1 MNYAKNIFIVLIV
14 CSVAAYFAVLH
25 KERRQLL
32 TEITDLNRKLTSE
45 KTEREKENQEAKL
58 SMDVQLSKNDS
69 LLQQVASLE
78 KNLIANKK
86 ARIKEQ
92 EVAKVILDAE
102 INADAEI
109 DCIPNWVVGPTA
121 VSVTSPVSKPIS
133 NVPNVVFTYGS
144 PNANEPD
151 CCAVLPRL
159 NLSPILVYSF
169 F

>member
-78 KNLIANKK
+78 KNLAANKK

-102 INADAEI
+102 INRNKELTIVTDKLKEDLEILNQRNQEIATKLERNIKENQVAEKREVQL
-109 DCIPNWVVGPTA
+109 DKSWLYKLFN
-121 VSVTSPVSKPIS
+121 
-133 NVPNVVFTYGS
+133 
-144 PNANEPD
+144 
-151 CCAVLPRL
+151 
-159 NLSPILVYSF
+159 
-169 F
+169 

>member
-102 INADAEI
+102 INRNKELTIVADKLKEDLEILNQRNQEMATKLERNIKENQVAEKREVQL
-109 DCIPNWVVGPTA
+109 DKSWLYKLFN
-121 VSVTSPVSKPIS
+121 
-133 NVPNVVFTYGS
+133 
-144 PNANEPD
+144 
-151 CCAVLPRL
+151 
-159 NLSPILVYSF
+159 
-169 F
+169 

>member
-102 INADAEI
+102 INKNKELTSVADKLKEDLEILNQRNQEIATKLERNIKENQVAEKREVQL
-109 DCIPNWVVGPTA
+109 DKSWLYKLFN
-121 VSVTSPVSKPIS
+121 
-133 NVPNVVFTYGS
+133 
-144 PNANEPD
+144 
-151 CCAVLPRL
+151 
-159 NLSPILVYSF
+159 
-169 F
+169 

>member
-78 KNLIANKK
+78 KNLAANKK

-102 INADAEI
+102 INRNKELTIVADKLKEDLEILNQRNQEIATKLERNIKENQVAEKREVQL
-109 DCIPNWVVGPTA
+109 DKSWLYKLFN
-121 VSVTSPVSKPIS
+121 
-133 NVPNVVFTYGS
+133 
-144 PNANEPD
+144 
-151 CCAVLPRL
+151 
-159 NLSPILVYSF
+159 
-169 F
+169 

>member
-32 TEITDLNRKLTSE
+32 TEIADLNRKLTSE

-102 INADAEI
+102 INKNKELTIVADKLKEDLEILNQRNQEIATKLERNIKENQVAEKREVQL
-109 DCIPNWVVGPTA
+109 DKSWLYKLFN
-121 VSVTSPVSKPIS
+121 
-133 NVPNVVFTYGS
+133 
-144 PNANEPD
+144 
-151 CCAVLPRL
+151 
-159 NLSPILVYSF
+159 
-169 F
+169 

>member
-32 TEITDLNRKLTSE
+32 TEIADLNRKLTSE

-92 EVAKVILDAE
+92 EVVKVILDAE
-102 INADAEI
+102 INKNKELTTVADKLKEDLEILNQRNQEIANKLERNIKEIQVAEKREVQLEKSWLYKLF
-109 DCIPNWVVGPTA
+109 N
-121 VSVTSPVSKPIS
+121 
-133 NVPNVVFTYGS
+133 
-144 PNANEPD
+144 
-151 CCAVLPRL
+151 
-159 NLSPILVYSF
+159 
-169 F
+169 

>member
-32 TEITDLNRKLTSE
+32 TEITDLNRKLTLE

-102 INADAEI
+102 INKNKELTTVAEKLKEDLEI
-109 DCIPNWVVGPTA
+109 
-121 VSVTSPVSKPIS
+121 
-133 NVPNVVFTYGS
+133 
-144 PNANEPD
+144 
-151 CCAVLPRL
+151 L
-159 NLSPILVYSF
+159 NQRNQEIATKLERNIKENQVAEKREVQLDKSWLYKLF
-169 F
+169 N

>member
-32 TEITDLNRKLTSE
+32 TEIADLNRKLTSE

-102 INADAEI
+102 INKNKELTTVADKLKEDLEILNQRNQEIATKLERNIKENQVAEKREVQL
-109 DCIPNWVVGPTA
+109 DKSWL
-121 VSVTSPVSKPIS
+121 
-133 NVPNVVFTYGS
+133 Y
-144 PNANEPD
+144 
-151 CCAVLPRL
+151 
-159 NLSPILVYSF
+159 NLF
-169 F
+169 K

>member
-1 MNYAKNIFIVLIV
+1 MKEYLMNYAKNIFIVLIV

-32 TEITDLNRKLTSE
+32 TEIADLNRKLTSE

-92 EVAKVILDAE
+92 EVVKVILDAE
-102 INADAEI
+102 INKNKELTTVADKLKEDLEILNQRNQEIANKLERNIKEIQVAEKREVQLEKSWLYKLF
-109 DCIPNWVVGPTA
+109 N
-121 VSVTSPVSKPIS
+121 
-133 NVPNVVFTYGS
+133 
-144 PNANEPD
+144 
-151 CCAVLPRL
+151 
-159 NLSPILVYSF
+159 
-169 F
+169 

>member
-45 KTEREKENQEAKL
+45 KTEREKENQEANL
-58 SMDVQLSKNDS
+58 AMDIQLSKNNS

-102 INADAEI
+102 INKNKELTTVADKLKEDLEILNQRNQEIANKLERNIKEIQVAEKREVQLEKSWLYKLF
-109 DCIPNWVVGPTA
+109 N
-121 VSVTSPVSKPIS
+121 
-133 NVPNVVFTYGS
+133 
-144 PNANEPD
+144 
-151 CCAVLPRL
+151 
-159 NLSPILVYSF
+159 
-169 F
+169 

>member
-102 INADAEI
+102 INKNKELTIVADKLKEDLEILNQRNQEIATKLERNIKENQVAEKREVQL
-109 DCIPNWVVGPTA
+109 DKSWLYKLFN
-121 VSVTSPVSKPIS
+121 
-133 NVPNVVFTYGS
+133 
-144 PNANEPD
+144 
-151 CCAVLPRL
+151 
-159 NLSPILVYSF
+159 
-169 F
+169 

>member
-102 INADAEI
+102 INKNKELTTVADKLKEDLEILNQRNQEIATKLERNIKENQVAEKREVQL
-109 DCIPNWVVGPTA
+109 DKSWL
-121 VSVTSPVSKPIS
+121 
-133 NVPNVVFTYGS
+133 Y
-144 PNANEPD
+144 
-151 CCAVLPRL
+151 
-159 NLSPILVYSF
+159 NLF
-169 F
+169 K

>member
-1 MNYAKNIFIVLIV
+1 MKEYLMNYAKNIFIVLIV

-32 TEITDLNRKLTSE
+32 TEIADLNRKLTSE

-86 ARIKEQ
+86 AIIKEQ

-102 INADAEI
+102 INKNKELTTVADKLKEDLEILNQRNQEIANKLERNIKEIQVAEKREVQLEKSWLYKLF
-109 DCIPNWVVGPTA
+109 N
-121 VSVTSPVSKPIS
+121 
-133 NVPNVVFTYGS
+133 
-144 PNANEPD
+144 
-151 CCAVLPRL
+151 
-159 NLSPILVYSF
+159 
-169 F
+169 

>member
-25 KERRQLL
+25 KERQQLL

-58 SMDVQLSKNDS
+58 AMDVQLSKNDS

-102 INADAEI
+102 INKNKELTSVAGKLKEDLEILNQRNQEIATKLERNIKENQVAERREVQL
-109 DCIPNWVVGPTA
+109 DKSWL
-121 VSVTSPVSKPIS
+121 
-133 NVPNVVFTYGS
+133 Y
-144 PNANEPD
+144 
-151 CCAVLPRL
+151 RL
-159 NLSPILVYSF
+159 FN
-169 F
+169 

>member
-32 TEITDLNRKLTSE
+32 TEIADLNRKLTSE

-86 ARIKEQ
+86 AIIKEQ

-102 INADAEI
+102 INKNKELTTVVDKLKEDLEI
-109 DCIPNWVVGPTA
+109 LNQRNQEI
-121 VSVTSPVSKPIS
+121 
-133 NVPNVVFTYGS
+133 
-144 PNANEPD
+144 ANKLE
-151 CCAVLPRL
+151 R
-159 NLSPILVYSF
+159 NIK
-169 F
+169 

>member
-102 INADAEI
+102 INKNKELTTVADKLKEDLEILNQRNQEIANKLERNIKEIQVAEKREVQLEKSWLYKLF
-109 DCIPNWVVGPTA
+109 N
-121 VSVTSPVSKPIS
+121 
-133 NVPNVVFTYGS
+133 
-144 PNANEPD
+144 
-151 CCAVLPRL
+151 
-159 NLSPILVYSF
+159 
-169 F
+169 

>member
-25 KERRQLL
+25 KERQQLL

-102 INADAEI
+102 INRNKELTIVADKLKEDLEILNQRNQEIATKLERNIKENQVAEKREVQL
-109 DCIPNWVVGPTA
+109 DKSWLYKLFN
-121 VSVTSPVSKPIS
+121 
-133 NVPNVVFTYGS
+133 
-144 PNANEPD
+144 
-151 CCAVLPRL
+151 
-159 NLSPILVYSF
+159 
-169 F
+169 

>member
-102 INADAEI
+102 INRNKELTIVADKLKEDLEILNQRNQEIATKLERNIKENQVAEKREVQL
-109 DCIPNWVVGPTA
+109 DKSWLYKLFN
-121 VSVTSPVSKPIS
+121 
-133 NVPNVVFTYGS
+133 
-144 PNANEPD
+144 
-151 CCAVLPRL
+151 
-159 NLSPILVYSF
+159 
-169 F
+169 

>member
-25 KERRQLL
+25 KERGQLL
-32 TEITDLNRKLTSE
+32 NEITDLNRKLTSE

-102 INADAEI
+102 INKNKELTTVADKLKEDLEILNQRNQEIATKLERNIKENQVAEKREVQL
-109 DCIPNWVVGPTA
+109 DKSWLYKLFN
-121 VSVTSPVSKPIS
+121 
-133 NVPNVVFTYGS
+133 
-144 PNANEPD
+144 
-151 CCAVLPRL
+151 
-159 NLSPILVYSF
+159 
-169 F
+169 

>member
-32 TEITDLNRKLTSE
+32 TEIADLNRKLTSE

-86 ARIKEQ
+86 AIIKEQ

-102 INADAEI
+102 INKNKELTTVADKLKEDLEILNQRNQEIANKLERNIKEIQVAEKREVQLEKSWLYKLF
-109 DCIPNWVVGPTA
+109 N
-121 VSVTSPVSKPIS
+121 
-133 NVPNVVFTYGS
+133 
-144 PNANEPD
+144 
-151 CCAVLPRL
+151 
-159 NLSPILVYSF
+159 
-169 F
+169 

>member
-25 KERRQLL
+25 KERQQLL
-32 TEITDLNRKLTSE
+32 TEITDLNRKLTLE

-58 SMDVQLSKNDS
+58 AMDVQLSKNDS

-102 INADAEI
+102 INKNKELTSVAGKLKEDLEILNQRNQEIATKLERNIKENQVAERREVQL
-109 DCIPNWVVGPTA
+109 DKSWL
-121 VSVTSPVSKPIS
+121 
-133 NVPNVVFTYGS
+133 Y
-144 PNANEPD
+144 
-151 CCAVLPRL
+151 RL
-159 NLSPILVYSF
+159 FN
-169 F
+169 

>member
-32 TEITDLNRKLTSE
+32 TEITDLNRKLTLE

-58 SMDVQLSKNDS
+58 TMDVQLSKNDS

-102 INADAEI
+102 INRNKELTIVADKLKEDLEILNQRNQEIATKLERNIKENQVAEKKEVQL
-109 DCIPNWVVGPTA
+109 DKSWLY
-121 VSVTSPVSKPIS
+121 KL
-133 NVPNVVFTYGS
+133 FK
-144 PNANEPD
+144 
-151 CCAVLPRL
+151 
-159 NLSPILVYSF
+159 
-169 F
+169 

>member
-78 KNLIANKK
+78 KNLAANKK

-102 INADAEI
+102 INRNKELTIVTDKLKEDLEILNQRNQEIANKLERNIKENQVAEKREVQL
-109 DCIPNWVVGPTA
+109 DKSWLYKLFN
-121 VSVTSPVSKPIS
+121 
-133 NVPNVVFTYGS
+133 
-144 PNANEPD
+144 
-151 CCAVLPRL
+151 
-159 NLSPILVYSF
+159 
-169 F
+169 

>member
-1 MNYAKNIFIVLIV
+1 MKEHLMNYAKNIFIVLIV

-32 TEITDLNRKLTSE
+32 TEITDLNRKLTLE

-69 LLQQVASLE
+69 LLQQVAGLE

-102 INADAEI
+102 INKNKELTTVADKLKEDLEILNQRNQEIATKLERNIKENRVAERRE
-109 DCIPNWVVGPTA
+109 VQ
-121 VSVTSPVSKPIS
+121 
-133 NVPNVVFTYGS
+133 
-144 PNANEPD
+144 PD
-151 CCAVLPRL
+151 KSWLDRL
-159 NLSPILVYSF
+159 FN
-169 F
+169 

>member
-102 INADAEI
+102 INRNKELTIVTDKLKEDLEILNQRNQEIATKLERNIKENQVAEKREVQL
-109 DCIPNWVVGPTA
+109 DKSWLYKLFN
-121 VSVTSPVSKPIS
+121 
-133 NVPNVVFTYGS
+133 
-144 PNANEPD
+144 
-151 CCAVLPRL
+151 
-159 NLSPILVYSF
+159 
-169 F
+169 

>member
-25 KERRQLL
+25 KERGQLL

-92 EVAKVILDAE
+92 EVAQEVAKVILDAE
-102 INADAEI
+102 INKNKELTTVADKLKEDLEILNQRNQEIANKLERNIKEIQVAEKREVQLEKSWLYKLF
-109 DCIPNWVVGPTA
+109 N
-121 VSVTSPVSKPIS
+121 
-133 NVPNVVFTYGS
+133 
-144 PNANEPD
+144 
-151 CCAVLPRL
+151 
-159 NLSPILVYSF
+159 
-169 F
+169 

>member
-32 TEITDLNRKLTSE
+32 TEITDLNRKLTLE

-69 LLQQVASLE
+69 LLQQVAGLE

-102 INADAEI
+102 INKNKELTTVADKLKEDLEILNQRNQEIATKLERNIKENRVAERRE
-109 DCIPNWVVGPTA
+109 VQ
-121 VSVTSPVSKPIS
+121 
-133 NVPNVVFTYGS
+133 
-144 PNANEPD
+144 PD
-151 CCAVLPRL
+151 KSWLDRL
-159 NLSPILVYSF
+159 FN
-169 F
+169 